1 MTSRQHIDDLKNLFG
16 ELFAKLMAFALED
29 ELFED
34 LGASLEVFY
43 NLEEGEEYEFNPS
56 EEFLFLTW
64 FLLDDTSP
72 EGESL
77 MDVFLARYADELTL
91 QEKQVCNAL
100 KETHLTLLQV
110 LAVKPGES
118 LTLRDVFLREEFE
131 VLEAVGSENATPGTL
146 LFTRVLRIGDLRF
159 LVGAG
164 IFLDGL
170 VLEPLSQ
177 FITEQ
182 YRQECEEGDKISFKQ
197 FLKQN
202 GELINWWIRAFEKG
216 EILTGSDDD
225 ESPDDGHEPDEGDP
239 DPANPR
245 RPSRE
250 PNEPDDAGGRS

>member
-1 MTSRQHIDDLKNLFG
+1 MASQQQIEGLKTLFG
-16 ELFAKLMAFALED
+16 DLFAKLMSFALED

-64 FLLDDTSP
+64 FLIDDTMA

-77 MDVFLARYADELTL
+77 IDVFLARHADTLSL

-110 LAVKPGES
+110 LDVKAGES
-118 LTLRDVFLREEFE
+118 LSLRDVFLGEEFE
-131 VLEAVGSENATPGTL
+131 VLESVGSETATKGTL

-164 IFLDGL
+164 VFLDSL
-170 VLEPLSQ
+170 VLEPLTQ
-177 FITEQ
+177 FITDQ
-182 YRQECEEGDKISFKQ
+182 YRQECEEGQKVSFKQ
-197 FLKQN
+197 FLKEN

-216 EILTGSDDD
+216 EILSGDDD
-225 ESPDDGHEPDEGDP
+225 EPDGDGNGDGP
-239 DPANPR
+239 PELPPRDPADN
-245 RPSRE
+245 
-250 PNEPDDAGGRS
+250 A

>member
-1 MTSRQHIDDLKNLFG
+1 MASQQQIEGLKSLFG
-16 ELFAKLMAFALED
+16 DLFAKLMSFALED

-64 FLLDDTSP
+64 FLIDDTMA

-77 MDVFLARYADELTL
+77 IDVFLARHADTLSL

-110 LAVKPGES
+110 LDVKAGES
-118 LTLRDVFLREEFE
+118 LSLRDVFLGEEFE
-131 VLEAVGSENATPGTL
+131 VLESVGSETATKGTL

-164 IFLDGL
+164 VFLDSL
-170 VLEPLSQ
+170 VLEPLTQ
-177 FITEQ
+177 FITDQ
-182 YRQECEEGDKISFKQ
+182 YRQECEEGQKVSFKQ
-197 FLKQN
+197 FLKEN

-216 EILTGSDDD
+216 EILTGDDD
-225 ESPDDGHEPDEGDP
+225 DP
-239 DPANPR
+239 DGDGNGDGDGPPEL
-245 RPSRE
+245 PPRE
-250 PNEPDDAGGRS
+250 PADNA